1 MSTETKETIKKIG
14 LFTLIAFC
22 MGDTIGAGIFS
33 TLPLM
38 VGNAGSGIGWVWVG
52 AVSLTIFVN
61 IPSVLPSSSLP
72 CPSAS
77 YTIPCRL
84 LNPYIGFFELVNMMN
99 YFLILGLICLFYA
112 SYVAILIPG
121 INQTVVALAVLI
133 VFWIINIIGVEMGTV
148 VQNVLVALLAVAL
161 VMYIVIGVPHVSSE
175 NLTFGDVIAPEISF
189 AGFCAALAMGYT
201 CLGGSF
207 TGCLVLGDRVRNPK
221 KTLILGGCLTA
232 IIVGVLYGGISIVT
246 CGITDAGA
254 GDLPVLGDIAKTFMP
269 GPAWYYFM
277 ICGALFAMMSTINAV
292 ILSVGYRFDTMAAD
306 GIFPG
311 FFDKKSRFGTKP
323 ICISIA
329 PILAVFMILF
339 NLPID
344 MLITAC
350 AVLAVLG
357 GILRL
362 LPVLILPKRYPHT
375 YKRALISLPT
385 GALWFWVITA
395 IVILAVVSISTIL
408 STNATIWISAFGTLA
423 AMYIYFLIRIR
434 YAKGKGI
441 DVYANMSA
449 DYPEWDEREAEY
461 AAEDEAAGK

>member
-148 VQNVLVALLAVAL
+148 VQNVLVVLLAVAL

-207 TGCLVLGDRVRNPK
+207 TGCLVLGDRVRNPR
-221 KTLILGGCLTA
+221 T
-232 IIVGVLYGGISIVT
+232 
-246 CGITDAGA
+246 
-254 GDLPVLGDIAKTFMP
+254 
-269 GPAWYYFM
+269 
-277 ICGALFAMMSTINAV
+277 
-292 ILSVGYRFDTMAAD
+292 
-306 GIFPG
+306 
-311 FFDKKSRFGTKP
+311 
-323 ICISIA
+323 
-329 PILAVFMILF
+329 
-339 NLPID
+339 
-344 MLITAC
+344 
-350 AVLAVLG
+350 
-357 GILRL
+357 
-362 LPVLILPKRYPHT
+362 H
-375 YKRALISLPT
+375 
-385 GALWFWVITA
+385 
-395 IVILAVVSISTIL
+395 
-408 STNATIWISAFGTLA
+408 
-423 AMYIYFLIRIR
+423 
-434 YAKGKGI
+434 
-441 DVYANMSA
+441 
-449 DYPEWDEREAEY
+449 
-461 AAEDEAAGK
+461 

>member
-1 MSTETKETIKKIG
+1 MSTETKDTIKKIG
-14 LFTLIAFC
+14 LLTLIAFC

-38 VGNAGSGIGWVWVG
+38 VGNAGSGIGWVWVA
-52 AVSLTIFVN
+52 AVVLTIFVN
-61 IPSVLPSSSLP
+61 IPSVVPSSSLP

-84 LNPYIGFFELVNMMN
+84 LNPYIGFFELINMMN
-99 YFLILGLICLFYA
+99 YFMILGLICLFYA

-121 INQTVVALAVLI
+121 INQTMVALAVLI
-133 VFWIINIIGVEMGTV
+133 VFWVINIIGVEMGTI
-148 VQNVLVALLAVAL
+148 VQNVLVALLAIAL
-161 VMYIVIGVPHVSSE
+161 VMYIVIGAPHMDPA
-175 NLTFGDVIAPEISF
+175 NLTIGDVIRPEITF
-189 AGFCAALAMGYT
+189 AGFCAAVAMGYN

-207 TGCLVLGDRVRNPK
+207 TGCLVLGDRVKNPK

-232 IIVGVLYGGISIVT
+232 CIVGLLYGGISIVT
-246 CGITDAGA
+246 CGIVDTGA

-269 GPAWYYFM
+269 GGAWLYFM

-306 GIFPG
+306 GIFPAI
-311 FFDKKSRFGTKP
+311 FDKKSRFGTKP
-323 ICISIA
+323 LCISIG

-344 MLITAC
+344 ALITAC

-362 LPVLILPKRYPHT
+362 LPVLVLPKRYPHT
-375 YKRALISLPT
+375 YKRALVRLSTPV
-385 GALWFWVITA
+385 LWIWVIAA
-395 IVILAVVSISTIL
+395 IVLLAVVSVSTIL
-408 STNATIWISAFGTLA
+408 STSGTIWIAVFGTLIV
-423 AMYIYFLIRIR
+423 MYIYFLIRIK
-434 YAKGKGI
+434 YMNILK
-441 DVYANMSA
+441 
-449 DYPEWDEREAEY
+449 
-461 AAEDEAAGK
+461 